1 MEQPGNGAGRD
12 PEGAPART
20 YTRRSGMFTRTEIR
34 RRKERRKEL
43 GNQLRGMV
51 ANEWS
56 DFPNIF
62 RAITKAQWDAHDV
75 EYIHTDDWHP
85 CRLDPDMVGPL

>member
-1 MEQPGNGAGRD
+1 
-12 PEGAPART
+12 
-20 YTRRSGMFTRTEIR
+20 MFTRSEIR

-56 DFPNIF
+56 DFPNVF
-62 RAITKAQWDAHDV
+62 RAITKAQWESHDV
-75 EYIHTDDWHP
+75 EYIHTEDWTP
-85 CRLDPDMVGPL
+85 YYLDPDLLVPLPGGRYVPPC